1 MRPST
6 FIRAAVVALLIG
18 LSIQLSSQG
27 ETSWAVAGQDI
38 ERQTV
43 PTRTFTPE
51 PVTPTVPAPTATH
64 TPVPPKPTATNTP
77 ALPTPTRTG
86 VPTKA
91 QPTLTVSVDTSVYSG
106 PGLDYAIVGS
116 LEAGDTVVVVGRNAD
131 SSWWQIRFQGGT
143 GWVPDTEVNASSGA
157 YDVPVAGVPASGTT
171 ESEPSVLPDA
181 GGVSWALVGGALFLI
196 NGALLLLAGLHEY
209 RRGR

>member
-6 FIRAAVVALLIG
+6 LIRAAIVALLIG

-27 ETSWAVAGQDI
+27 DTSWAVAGQDI

-43 PTRTFTPE
+43 PTRTPTPE
-51 PVTPTVPAPTATH
+51 PPTPTVPAPTATY
-64 TPVPPKPTATNTP
+64 TSVPPTPTVTKTP
-77 ALPTPTRTG
+77 APPTPTRTG

-91 QPTLTVSVDTSVYSG
+91 LPTLTVRADTSVYSG
-106 PGLDYAIVGS
+106 PGLGYAIVGS
-116 LEAGDTVVVVGRNAD
+116 LKAGDTVEVVGRVAD

-143 GWVPDTEVNASSGA
+143 GWVPDTNVNVSSGA
-157 YDVPVAGVPASGTT
+157 YKVPVAGTSASETT
-171 ESEPSVLPDA
+171 ESEPSVLPAA
-181 GGVSWALVGGALFLI
+181 GGGSLVLVGGALFLV
-196 NGALLLLAGLHEY
+196 NGALLLLAGLQEY